1 MATSI
6 NRRRASVKNASMPD
20 SGRGRLISPFGFDT
34 TEISSNSI
42 ENISFLKKT
51 LVTLGADL
59 VTTLGA
65 DLVTTLGADLV
76 TTLGAGTSI
85 LRPAWKSLFLYITI
99 KNINGA
105 YSGADLK
112 TRFRNRISVSFWRP
126 LSTIPVPVLFNH
138 ISVPVRFCI

>member
-1 MATSI
+1 MH
-6 NRRRASVKNASMPD
+6 RRQILVEGARFP
-20 SGRGRLISPFGFDT
+20 PFGFDA

-76 TTLGAGTSI
+76 TTLGA
-85 LRPAWKSLFLYITI
+85 
-99 KNINGA
+99 
-105 YSGADLK
+105 DL
-112 TRFRNRISVSFWRP
+112 
-126 LSTIPVPVLFNH
+126 PVF
-138 ISVPVRFCI
+138 